1 MSDEPEFKKDGL
13 RKVSFFYNVQSN
25 LEQDISGLLRN
36 GIPVQLPTSGFHKD
50 GHCYK

>member
-25 LEQDISGLLRN
+25 LEQDFSGLLRN
-36 GIPVQLPTSGFHKD
+36 VIPVQLPTSGFHKD
-50 GHCYK
+50 GRCYK